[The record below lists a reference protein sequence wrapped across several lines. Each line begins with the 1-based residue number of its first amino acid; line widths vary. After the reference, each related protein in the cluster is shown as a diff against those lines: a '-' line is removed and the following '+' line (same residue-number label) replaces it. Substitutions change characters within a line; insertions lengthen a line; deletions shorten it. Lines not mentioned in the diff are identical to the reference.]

1 MYQVVTATLK
11 ARGRGCGIQSGQ
23 RISELDRLVGF
34 VWYYQPAAS
43 TTLAAGG
50 IQDRSTIQL
59 DQNKQLQYGARFCQ
73 AA

>member
-1 MYQVVTATLK
+1 MHHFAHAWGQEHLMYQVVTATLK

-50 IQDRSTIQL
+50 IQDHNSF
-59 DQNKQLQYGARFCQ
+59 N
-73 AA
+73 